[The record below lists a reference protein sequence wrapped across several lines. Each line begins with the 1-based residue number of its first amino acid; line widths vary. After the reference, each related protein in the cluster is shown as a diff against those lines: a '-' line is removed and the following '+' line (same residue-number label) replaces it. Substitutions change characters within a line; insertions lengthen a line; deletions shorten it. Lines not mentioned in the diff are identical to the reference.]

1 MGTGDSAEVFMVT
14 VITASRKCCISVET
28 LLFMLSKFIGESY
41 FVHKTNIFEC
51 QLEARQCSGF

>member
-1 MGTGDSAEVFMVT
+1 MVT

-41 FVHKTNIFEC
+41 FVHKTNIFEY